1 MKTIRFFFIIVLS
14 FSYLENNAQIKSW
27 PPAGAVWYYLNSGT
41 DENCK
46 YIKLYKLKDTIISI
60 NDTNIRS
67 IQMKLEYLDSNLQFI
82 GDSSFILTSDS
93 TGQEIFRL
101 GYFANYAS
109 KDIFAFFLLYG
120 KESGKSEVF
129 YKDTSTNINYSVSFI
144 ESGTINIGGN
154 SMKKYNF
161 GTTQHHCIKF
171 KGIYIEQIG
180 SLDYFLFYDT
190 CKPYNYAGKLSC
202 YYDSSLGVYN
212 TGIEEKCIC
221 EKIGLGVFDEL
232 KHNKVEVNVFP
243 NPSSSIVY
251 LQIPENINL
260 IEYKLF
266 EINGRELF
274 NRSGKNIPL
283 QLNLNDF
290 QGNLFLF
297 KIVTTSGIS
306 IHKLI
311 KIQ

>member
-1 MKTIRFFFIIVLS
+1 MKTIRLLFIIVLL

-27 PPAGAVWYYLNSGT
+27 PPPGAVWYYLNTGS

-46 YIKLYKLKDTIISI
+46 YIKLYKQKDTIISL
-60 NDTNIRS
+60 NDTNVS
-67 IQMKLEYLDSNLQFI
+67 SVQMNLEYLDSNLQFI

-93 TGQEIFRL
+93 TGQEIYRL

-109 KDIFAFFLLYG
+109 KDILSFFLLYG
-120 KESGKSEVF
+120 KESGKGEVF
-129 YKDTSTNINYSVSFI
+129 YKDTSTNIKYSVSFI
-144 ESGTINIGGN
+144 EAGTINIGGN
-154 SMKKYNF
+154 VFKKYNF
-161 GTTQHHCIKF
+161 GPTQHHCIKF
-171 KGIYIEQIG
+171 KGIYIEHIG

-190 CKPYNYAGKLSC
+190 CSSFGYAGKLSC
-202 YYDSSLGVYN
+202 YYDSSLGVFN

-221 EKIGLGVFDEL
+221 EKIGLGIDDEL
-232 KHNKVEVNVFP
+232 KHNRAEVIVYP

-251 LQIPENINL
+251 LKIPENLNL
-260 IEYKLF
+260 VEYKLF

-274 NRSGKNIPL
+274 SRSGNNIPL

-290 QGNLFLF
+290 QGNLFLL
-297 KIVTTSGIS
+297 KIVTSSGIS